1 MQSYLAA
8 FENIR
13 SIKSGL
19 KIGKKL
25 SDGDNKWLER
35 WYEIQFSDIEIE
47 DPSITQI
54 KEIEKIRS
62 KRDMSSP
69 EKDTKKVLKDIKI
82 KGFEKFWVDMETGNI
97 EGDTMF

>member
-1 MQSYLAA
+1 MAHY
-8 FENIR
+8 ENVT

-47 DPSITQI
+47 DPGM
-54 KEIEKIRS
+54 EMDRIRT
-62 KRDMSSP
+62 KRDILNIDR
-69 EKDTKKVLKDIKI
+69 DTKKVLKDIKV
-82 KGFEKFWVDMETGNI
+82 KGFEKFWVDMESGNI